1 MAFYLNCDSSDFEE
15 DLVGGYIDKTLA
27 ITNVNKVLN
36 SKDKFICM
44 TRPRRFGK
52 SIAADMLNAYY
63 SKGAN
68 SKSIFDNLL
77 ISKEPSYL
85 NHLNKHN
92 VIYIDMTSF
101 NSTSDDKRDFLV
113 SINQSIFTELK
124 ESFSDCFDSNCN
136 YMELPKA
143 IQEIYKKT
151 DEKFIF
157 IIDEWDFVFRNFK
170 DSNLLI
176 DDYINWL
183 RVLFKSNFGKKA
195 LSLVYMTGILP
206 IKKVKTE
213 SVLNNFKEYSMLD
226 AGEYAQYFGFTD
238 QEVRQ
243 ICKDYDIDYQ
253 TTKLWYDGYRL
264 KSYEIYNPNSIY
276 NLMRS
281 KSFKSYWSQT
291 GTLET
296 VTDYI
301 KFDFDGLR
309 STLIDLI
316 NGNTVVD
323 LDTGTFKNDLVSFSC
338 RDDVLV
344 FLIHLGYLAYDEEKE
359 TVFVPNQEVRESLVN
374 AVQSCEWPEYIEEYQ
389 KSKKLLIDVIN
400 SNCKNVETRL
410 SEIRQDYTSILDY
423 NSESAV
429 KYAILTAFSAAS
441 EQFQKPFLEM
451 PTGDGFAD
459 VVFLPKSRYIDLV
472 PALIIEVKKDR
483 TSKEALEQIKTK
495 HYMQRVKQFAKSA
508 CLIGINYDSKTKFHN
523 CLIERIKF

>member
-1 MAFYLNCDSSDFEE
+1 M
-15 DLVGGYIDKTLA
+15 
-27 ITNVNKVLN
+27 
-36 SKDKFICM
+36 
-44 TRPRRFGK
+44 
-52 SIAADMLNAYY
+52 
-63 SKGAN
+63 
-68 SKSIFDNLL
+68 
-77 ISKEPSYL
+77 
-85 NHLNKHN
+85 
-92 VIYIDMTSF
+92 
-101 NSTSDDKRDFLV
+101 
-113 SINQSIFTELK
+113 Q
-124 ESFSDCFDSNCN
+124 
-136 YMELPKA
+136 
-143 IQEIYKKT
+143 
-151 DEKFIF
+151 
-157 IIDEWDFVFRNFK
+157 
-170 DSNLLI
+170 
-176 DDYINWL
+176 
-183 RVLFKSNFGKKA
+183 
-195 LSLVYMTGILP
+195 
-206 IKKVKTE
+206 
-213 SVLNNFKEYSMLD
+213 
-226 AGEYAQYFGFTD
+226 
-238 QEVRQ
+238 
-243 ICKDYDIDYQ
+243 
-253 TTKLWYDGYRL
+253 
-264 KSYEIYNPNSIY
+264 
-276 NLMRS
+276 S